1 MSSVVGDEADPAGVF
16 FARCWPE
23 EQVTAMRL
31 LVAWERSCRQAR
43 EDHERVV
50 FWRAVASHLPDP
62 TDYELRVILRHH
74 GRQLREDVLLDNRA
88 RIARGA
94 TPYEDVDAEVEARA
108 WRFIRL
114 ATGPVGVRRR
124 A

>member
-1 MSSVVGDEADPAGVF
+1 MLPT
-16 FARCWPE
+16 
-23 EQVTAMRL
+23 Q
-31 LVAWERSCRQAR
+31 QAR
-43 EDHERVV
+43 EDHERAV

-62 TDYELRVILRHH
+62 ADYELRVILRHH

-108 WRFIRL
+108 WRLIRL